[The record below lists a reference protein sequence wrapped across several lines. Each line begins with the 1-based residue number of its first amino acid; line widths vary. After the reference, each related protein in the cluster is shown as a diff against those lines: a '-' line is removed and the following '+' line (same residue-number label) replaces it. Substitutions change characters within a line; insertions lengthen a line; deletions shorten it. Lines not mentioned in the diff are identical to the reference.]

1 MRISGLLIATACAVL
16 VLAGAA
22 PASAWEQEGGMRSLP
37 SGGLM
42 LKDVPS
48 VDPRVNNLPGV
59 NLNPQARDSNSNNC
73 SQKRVSS
80 FDYSPD
86 GSYQTGTM
94 SECSFGNFSITTVRP
109 DPTPWM
115 GSPFNNN

>member
-1 MRISGLLIATACAVL
+1 MRIYSLLIAAACAGIA
-16 VLAGAA
+16 LAGAA
-22 PASAWEQEGGMRSLP
+22 PASAWEQEGGMRPLP
-37 SGGLM
+37 GGGLM

-48 VDPRVNNLPGV
+48 VDPQVNSLPGV
-59 NLNPQARDSNSNNC
+59 NLNPQARDSNSSNC

-80 FDYSPD
+80 FGYGPD
-86 GSYQTGTM
+86 RIYQGGTM
-94 SECSFGNFSITTVRP
+94 SECSFGNFTITTVKP